1 MWKEFREEDLLR
13 SGGVIIHCPT
23 QELHDECI
31 GLLERYGC
39 RWAGGSPL
47 DLDLDSVE
55 WRLYKERFCFRVHE
69 KQVRRG
75 TTSTYEDER
84 YNLYQDYLY
93 TVFCGLGNFMVD
105 DHEID
110 LLLG

>member
-23 QELHDECI
+23 QELHDECLV
-31 GLLERYGC
+31 LLERYGC

-47 DLDLDSVE
+47 NLDLDLGE
-55 WRLYKERFCFRVHE
+55 WKLYKERFCFRVHE

-84 YNLYQDYLY
+84 CNLYQDYSY